1 MKWFIAAIIFIL
13 LGFAVIGIAFTIM
26 MVFSTRDIEWERQ
39 ARKSHERS
47 NNNKNGK

>member
-1 MKWFIAAIIFIL
+1 MNWFIAIIIFVL
-13 LGFAVIGIAFTIM
+13 LVFAVIGISTIVM
-26 MVFSTRDIEWERQ
+26 MVFSTRDIEWERE

>member
-1 MKWFIAAIIFIL
+1 MKWFIAIIIFVL
-13 LGFAVIGIAFTIM
+13 LVFAVIGISTIVM
-26 MVFSTRDIEWERQ
+26 MVFSTRDIEWERE